1 MKTKNILITAFAVC
15 LAFITL
21 SSCKDKKQATQAPDI
36 VAAPPA
42 PPAPPTAP
50 APPVE
55 APVAIEY
62 RRGAC
67 FGTCPIFNLK
77 VYQDGR
83 ATYEGKNFVDMIGF
97 YYTNFDKKDMDNIMS
112 IAESIRFF
120 EMQDEYDNKGIT
132 DLPSTYFSLS
142 KDGKVKQVKNRYQGP
157 KELKQLYEAMDQL
170 IAKYKWVAG
179 ENPNKD

>member
-1 MKTKNILITAFAVC
+1 MKTKNILIVVFAVC
-15 LAFITL
+15 MAFISL
-21 SSCKDKKQATQAPDI
+21 SGCKDKKQVTPTAE
-36 VAAPPA
+36 VAPPMPD
-42 PPAPPTAP
+42 PPAAIITP
-50 APPVE
+50 AE

-67 FGTCPIFNLK
+67 FGTCPIFNIK

-83 ATYEGKNFVDMIGF
+83 AIYEGKNFVDMIGF
-97 YYTNFDKKDMDNIMS
+97 YYTNFDKKDMENILS
-112 IAESIRFF
+112 IAESIHFF
-120 EMQDEYDNKGIT
+120 EMKDVYDNEGVT
-132 DLPSTYFSLS
+132 DLPSTYFSLA
-142 KDGKVKQVKNRYQGP
+142 KDGNVKQVKNRYQGP